1 LDKLEDLVTFPLRNL
16 DMQRF
21 LLHGLQTNSTYDLF
35 AVVNHHIYQT
45 GGHYTA
51 AVQLESTVW
60 ALSNDSAVTQ
70 VRNPGADLVHKDAY
84 MLFYKR
90 KEFTPSNILK
100 LATH

>member
-1 LDKLEDLVTFPLRNL
+1 
-16 DMQRF
+16 M
-21 LLHGLQTNSTYDLF
+21 
-35 AVVNHHIYQT
+35 YQT

-51 AVQLESTVW
+51 ATQLEAQVW
-60 ALSNDSAVTQ
+60 ALFNDSLVTQ
-70 VRNPGADLVHKDAY
+70 VKNPGSDLVNKDAY